1 MEEEKNENKETEQDT
16 EKLTDENSDTAD
28 EEAKTSQGSDL
39 TSIKDAYEAKIK
51 RMEEDAEQAKAKYE
65 SDLAV
70 RNKMIADLIGG
81 EQSGPVPDVFK
92 KISEARAKNKRY

>member
-16 EKLTDENSDTAD
+16 EKVADENPTAD
-28 EEAKTSQGSDL
+28 EAKTSQGSDL
-39 TSIKDAYEAKIK
+39 TTIKDAYEAKIK
-51 RMEEDAEQAKAKYE
+51 RMEEDAEQARAKYE

-92 KISEARAKNKRY
+92 KISEVRAKNKRY